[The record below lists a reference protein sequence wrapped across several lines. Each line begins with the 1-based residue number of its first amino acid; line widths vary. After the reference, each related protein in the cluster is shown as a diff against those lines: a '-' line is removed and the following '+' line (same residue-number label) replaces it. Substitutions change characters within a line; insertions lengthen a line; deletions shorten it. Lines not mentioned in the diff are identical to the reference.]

1 MTSTAR
7 AAVHIATP
15 QVPPPLLSV
24 KLAED
29 LMLLVHMSF
38 VNPKAQEVLK
48 AYPINTQCTQAFPG
62 CPLCLPFHG
71 WHCC

>member
-7 AAVHIATP
+7 AAAHIATLR
-15 QVPPPLLSV
+15 VPPPLLSV
-24 KLAED
+24 KLAEN
-29 LMLLVHMSF
+29 LMLLVHISI
-38 VNPKAQEVLK
+38 VHAKAEEALR
-48 AYPINTQCTQAFPG
+48 AYHVNTQCTQAFPG